1 MVMVAKNNPFNIR
14 FSKNNRWFGQN
25 GQNKGFVRFSSLDC
39 GIRAMI
45 ILLRNY
51 RKFGLNTIK
60 GIVNRFAPPTEN
72 NTDAYLRFVAKETQ
86 ILLDQKLES
95 EDQYIRLMY
104 AMSVFEGNPVPRDII
119 VDVLTRFEL
128 KFFSPYEEKNI
139 KVD

>member
-1 MVMVAKNNPFNIR
+1 MVAKNNPFNIR
-14 FSKNNRWFGQN
+14 YSKNNRWFGQY
-25 GQNKGFVRFSSLDC
+25 GQNKGFVMFSSLDC

-45 ILLRNY
+45 IILRNY

-60 GIVNRFAPPTEN
+60 GIITRFAPSTEN
-72 NTDAYLRFVAKETQ
+72 DTDAYLRFVAKETQ

-95 EDQYIRLMY
+95 EDQYVRLMY
-104 AMSVFEGNPVPRDII
+104 AMSLFEGNPVPREII
-119 VDVLTRFEL
+119 VDVLTCHKL